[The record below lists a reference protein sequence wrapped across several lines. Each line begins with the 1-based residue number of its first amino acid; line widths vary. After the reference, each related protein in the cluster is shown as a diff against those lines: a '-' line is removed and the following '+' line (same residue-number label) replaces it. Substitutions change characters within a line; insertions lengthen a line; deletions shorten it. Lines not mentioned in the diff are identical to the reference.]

1 MSAGAD
7 QTLRAAGARWF
18 TRDAVRRVD
27 QEAVERYGVPGIAL
41 MENAAAGLLR
51 AALALRPPG
60 AGALLLCGPGNNGGD
75 GFALARRLHNAGAA
89 TTTLLFRPPDAYS
102 GDAATN
108 LRVIERMALPLRVI
122 DENDPAPALDE
133 ALADAGPSPLV
144 VDALL
149 GTGLTS
155 APRGAI
161 GQAAAWIRRV
171 ADAKAAT
178 ILAVDIPTGL
188 DCDTGKP
195 FDADRCARAHATAT
209 MAGLKEGF
217 RNPGS
222 IAWTGRVEVVD
233 IGAPVECLDR
243 LATRRGEG

>member
-1 MSAGAD
+1 MSAGAG

-18 TRDAVRRVD
+18 TRDAVRGVD

-41 MENAAAGLLR
+41 MENAAAGLLL

-108 LRVIERMALPLRVI
+108 LRIVERMDLPRLVVEG
-122 DENDPAPALDE
+122 DDPTAALDE
-133 ALADAGPSPLV
+133 ALAQSGREPLV

-155 APRGAI
+155 APRGAL
-161 GQAAAWIRRV
+161 GEAAAWIRRA
-171 ADAKAAT
+171 ADGHAAT
-178 ILAVDIPTGL
+178 VLAVDIPTGL

-217 RNPGS
+217 RNPAS

-243 LATRRGEG
+243 LATRRREG